1 MCACDRAGH
10 ERPARRRA
18 DQLALSAVAVAD
30 DAASF
35 ACSAEAAVAFSS
47 PDGFGAVADFGAA
60 GAPALGASEV
70 AVGCGAGD
78 FAAPVVPDF
87 GFSAAG
93 VLAAVPAS
101 GFAVVP
107 DFDAAGFDADAVPA
121 EADDFDD
128 DAEADDFVPAEA
140 VVFDTVP
147 PDALGFDADAVRPDA
162 DAVPPDADAVP
173 PDADGFDA
181 EAVPA
186 DADADFDAF
195 DAFDFAALPAFG
207 FAVADFADVPAFG
220 FAAVVGFEA
229 ALPVVPGFGFAAV
242 ADFGAPLLPAFG
254 VLGLRVVVPAAR
266 VRAVRVAVGAGV
278 PVLVPPARGAG
289 AEVSAMV
296 PGVSSLSLRRR
307 LVASDTTLRPRS
319 TTPEMRSLGLM
330 AMAPTVRATG
340 RLTRRPSASGRS

>member
-1 MCACDRAGH
+1 
-10 ERPARRRA
+10 
-18 DQLALSAVAVAD
+18 LSAVAVVD
-30 DAASF
+30 EAASF
-35 ACSAEAAVAFSS
+35 AFSAEAAVAFSS

-60 GAPALGASEV
+60 GAPALGASDA

-78 FAAPVVPDF
+78 FAAAVVPDF

-93 VLAAVPAS
+93 VLAAVPAF

-140 VVFDTVP
+140 VVFD
-147 PDALGFDADAVRPDA
+147 A
-162 DAVPPDADAVP
+162 DAVPADADGFDADAVP

-181 EAVPA
+181 DAVPA
-186 DADADFDAF
+186 DADADFVAF
-195 DAFDFAALPAFG
+195 EVFGFAALPAFG

-289 AEVSAMV
+289 AEVSAVV